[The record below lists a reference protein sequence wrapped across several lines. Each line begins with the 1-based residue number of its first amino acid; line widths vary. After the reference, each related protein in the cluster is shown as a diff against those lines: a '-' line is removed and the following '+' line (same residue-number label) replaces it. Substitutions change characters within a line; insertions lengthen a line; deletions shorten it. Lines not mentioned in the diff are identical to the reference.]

1 MTINTTFARVTRFV
15 AGRADVRVQFFA
27 KYFMGRACRAGN
39 VVACTFQNVL
49 ALMLPA

>member
-1 MTINTTFARVTRFV
+1 MFV
-15 AGRADVRVQFFA
+15 FSFFA
-27 KYFMGRACRAGN
+27 KCFMGRAGRAGN